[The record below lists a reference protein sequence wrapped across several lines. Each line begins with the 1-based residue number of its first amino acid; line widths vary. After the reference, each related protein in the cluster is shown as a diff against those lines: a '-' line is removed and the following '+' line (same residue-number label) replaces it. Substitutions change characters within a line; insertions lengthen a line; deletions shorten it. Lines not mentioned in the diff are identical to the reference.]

1 MAAAT
6 KTNAAP
12 DANAP
17 DANAPDANALQS
29 PAPRPRARGFRPRF
43 VPIADGYIVGG
54 IALATLRSIGWFAG
68 LFLAFA
74 LVQAAKNVAMAEVP
88 LSVAAQSLALQ
99 LPRIVLFTIPASL
112 LYGTVATFS
121 EMSARGEVTALSC
134 GGMSLWRMLRWPLA
148 FSVALTITAFWLQ
161 EVVVP
166 DFELRKSN
174 LTARAAELILETQK
188 FKPIFTYNDNGT
200 LARIVQA
207 EKFDIRSKTIIKPV
221 IQTFRP
227 DGILKSEVRAQSAAW
242 DGAQKVWIFREVST
256 RSLKAPGA
264 KDDLTTVTS
273 GAPIPQT
280 TISTDQM
287 PDPDKFDAGEKSA
300 RDQIENKN
308 YEMVSW
314 RQLNAYRAEQIAA
327 LPTLRSAQQN
337 ALRKE
342 IRRET
347 YGIHD
352 KFATPLVAIAMLL
365 IGAPLGVRPQRTAS
379 AGLAMG
385 ISLMVILGYYLFWTF
400 CTQWGK
406 GGGDAPV
413 LAAYLPVIALSVI
426 GLGLLIRKRR

>member
-6 KTNAAP
+6 KTNAAATP
-12 DANAP
+12 DAATP
-17 DANAPDANALQS
+17 DASDVAAFKAPTPHESARRS
-29 PAPRPRARGFRPRF
+29 RPKLLPL
-43 VPIADGYIVGG
+43 ADGYVVGG

-74 LVQAAKNVAMAEVP
+74 LVQAARNISASELTFAIAAE
-88 LSVAAQSLALQ
+88 SLALQ

-121 EMSARGEVTALSC
+121 EMSARGEVAALMC
-134 GGMSLWRMLRWPLA
+134 GGMSLWRMLRWPLV
-148 FSVALTITAFWLQ
+148 FSLALTLFAFWLQ

-174 LTARAAELILETQK
+174 LTARVAASILDNQK
-188 FKPIFTYNDNGT
+188 FKPLITYGDDGT
-200 LARIVQA
+200 PERIVQA
-207 EKFDIRSKTIIKPV
+207 EKFDVHTKTIIKPV
-221 IQTFRP
+221 IQIFRA
-227 DGILKSEVRAQSAAW
+227 DGLVSSEIRARSASW
-242 DGAQKVWIFREVST
+242 DSAQQAWIFREGST
-256 RSLKAPGA
+256 RSFKNPND
-264 KDDLTTVTS
+264 KDNLTTTLS
-273 GAPIPQT
+273 DFPT
-280 TISTDQM
+280 TVITTDQM
-287 PDPDKFDAGEKSA
+287 PNPDSFDAGEKSA
-300 RDQIENKN
+300 RDQIERKN

-314 RQLNAYRAEQIAA
+314 RQLDAYRAEQIAQ
-327 LPTLRSAQQN
+327 LPTLSGKPQKAM
-337 ALRKE
+337 RKE

-385 ISLMVILGYYLFWTF
+385 ISLMVILGYYLFWTL

-406 GGGDAPV
+406 GGGQMPV
-413 LAAYLPVIALSVI
+413 VAAYLPVAVLSAI
-426 GLGLLIRKRR
+426 GVVLLIRKGR